1 MIRILYPHPALLLE
15 EDGGRHVVISDLH
28 IGFEERFA
36 SSGVRMESSSRM
48 MLETL
53 TKILDRE
60 KPDSLIMLGDVK
72 DSIDSINRTEWREVP
87 SFLEA
92 LVPRVQVR
100 IVPGNHDGGLLP
112 LTPKDVRIED
122 LRGVL
127 IGNTGMCHGH
137 TLVSKRFSE
146 INRLIIGH
154 LHPIYSRKGIAL
166 SGSQVWVMLKLS
178 RQALL
183 ERSKDDLIEIV
194 VLPSFNRELGAIGFS
209 PYRQKMISPIMRRA
223 QSAIQD
229 AVIMTLDGE
238 IIGDKTSLHYTV

>member
-1 MIRILYPHPALLLE
+1 
-15 EDGGRHVVISDLH
+15 
-28 IGFEERFA
+28 
-36 SSGVRMESSSRM
+36 MESSSRL

-53 TKILDRE
+53 TEILDRE

-72 DSIDSINRTEWREVP
+72 DSIHSINRTEWREVP

-92 LVPRVQVR
+92 LVARVQVR

-112 LTPKDVRIED
+112 LTPKDVRMED
-122 LRGVL
+122 IHGVL

-137 TLVSKRFSE
+137 TALSKSFSE

-154 LHPIYSRKGIAL
+154 IHPIYSRKGLAI

-183 ERSKDDLIEIV
+183 EQSKDRTIEIV
-194 VLPSFNRELGAIGFS
+194 VLPSFNKELGAIGFS
-209 PYRQKMISPIMRRA
+209 PYREKIISPIIRRA
-223 QSAIQD
+223 HGAIHE
-229 AVIMTLDGE
+229 AIIMTLDGE
-238 IIGDKTSLHYTV
+238 IIGDKDSLRYTVGKAA